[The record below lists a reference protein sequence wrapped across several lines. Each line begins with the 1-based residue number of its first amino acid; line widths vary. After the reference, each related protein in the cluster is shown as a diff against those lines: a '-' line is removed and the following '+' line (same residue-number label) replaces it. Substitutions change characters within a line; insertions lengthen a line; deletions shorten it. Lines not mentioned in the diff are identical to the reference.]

1 MKPRTRI
8 EQARDKGNSSIRN
21 RSKKLTEA
29 EARMHK
35 LAALDVR
42 DLTPEQEAELDAYFG
57 QRASDQLAAR
67 VRRHN
72 DYQTIGFDF
81 DRVRASIIVH
91 SRRGGTF
98 TL

>member
-1 MKPRTRI
+1 MKRQTRI
-8 EQARDKGNSSIRN
+8 EHARDKGNSSIRN
-21 RSKKLTEA
+21 RSKKLTAA

-57 QRASDQLAAR
+57 QRAADQLAAR
-67 VRRHN
+67 VRTYN

-81 DRVRASIIVH
+81 DRIRCSVVMESP
-91 SRRGGTF
+91 RGGSF
-98 TL
+98 RL